1 MINND
6 MGSVSL
12 YSLFSVIFEKSALII
27 ILSPKVGSFVCVE
40 GLILRSLWSLDFLS
54 FFLMI
59 WCDYCVLRPFEIA
72 CHELP
77 HVYPCFFGRLSLCAF
92 QLVK

>member
-6 MGSVSL
+6 MGNVSL

-54 FFLMI
+54 FF
-59 WCDYCVLRPFEIA
+59 
-72 CHELP
+72 
-77 HVYPCFFGRLSLCAF
+77 
-92 QLVK
+92 

>member
-1 MINND
+1 

-27 ILSPKVGSFVCVE
+27 ILSPIV
-40 GLILRSLWSLDFLS
+40 RS
-54 FFLMI
+54 FFVLRDLYLGRFGVSIFYLVLMV

-77 HVYPCFFGRLSLCAF
+77 HVYPCFFGRLSLFAF
-92 QLVK
+92 QPVK